1 MRIGGIEAGGTKI
14 ICGVGEWNGT
24 RIEILEEARFPATEG
39 AVVIPE
45 LVEWFRNHP
54 VAALGIASFGPL
66 DLNKK
71 SDTYGYVMDT
81 PKKGW
86 QRVDFVSP
94 FKETFGIPVAFDTDV
109 NGAALGEVMH
119 GAGRGL
125 DSLCYITVGTGIG
138 VGIYSGG
145 KLLHGLLH
153 PEAGHMK
160 VTRMEG
166 DTFEGIC
173 KAHQREG
180 NMVCCEG
187 FACGPA
193 IEKRWGM
200 KAEYLMDRPE
210 VWEMEA
216 HYISQLVSDLVLTV
230 SPEKIVLGGG
240 VMHQEVLF
248 PLIRKKVQ
256 EQINHY
262 IRMPQLEEGI
272 ERYIVPPA
280 LGDHAG
286 LIGAIELGKEELLG
300 K

>member
-1 MRIGGIEAGGTKI
+1 
-14 ICGVGEWNGT
+14 
-24 RIEILEEARFPATEG
+24 
-39 AVVIPE
+39 
-45 LVEWFRNHP
+45 
-54 VAALGIASFGPL
+54 
-66 DLNKK
+66 
-71 SDTYGYVMDT
+71 MDT

-280 LGDHAG
+280 LSDHAG
-286 LIGAIELGKEELLG
+286 LIGAIELGREKF
-300 K
+300 

>member
-24 RIEILEEARFPATEG
+24 RVEILEEARFPTVEAEI
-39 AVVIPE
+39 VIPQ

-94 FKETFGIPVAFDTDV
+94 FKETFGIPMAFDTDV

-210 VWEMEA
+210 AWEMEA

-286 LIGAIELGKEELLG
+286 LIGAIELGREKF
-300 K
+300 